1 MDLSV
6 IASKL
11 FQKMVQKKRKKEMR
25 PRSSKP
31 QVRDLRTLEQ
41 FIVLLKHVYLLA

>member
-1 MDLSV
+1 
-6 IASKL
+6 
-11 FQKMVQKKRKKEMR
+11 MR

-31 QVRDLRTLEQ
+31 QVRDMRTLEQ